1 MSGKYA
7 RKEPEQ
13 GKKKSIVI
21 IVLICLFLIFGGI
34 TVYVISQNISSDT
47 NNTKNTE
54 LSAIQSE
61 TYISEETP
69 STVINNTIP
78 TDTTI
83 ESTLSTPE
91 ETTEN
96 IVVPNLENADESLN
110 FNAEFAAYKAYD
122 KTEERRVSLKEVF
135 GSSYS
140 GGTFVFK
147 ETGTFE
153 DNLSISSKNYGAYAV
168 IDDIIYLTYANDKNS
183 TAEIISQD
191 DYYTP
196 TEIMMNYG
204 GYEVYFKN

>member
-13 GKKKSIVI
+13 DKKKYIVI

-47 NNTKNTE
+47 NNT
-54 LSAIQSE
+54 
-61 TYISEETP
+61 
-69 STVINNTIP
+69 
-78 TDTTI
+78 I
-83 ESTLSTPE
+83 ESTLSPLE
-91 ETTEN
+91 ETTEG

-110 FNAEFAAYKAYD
+110 FNAEFTAYKAYD
-122 KTEERRVSLKEVF
+122 KVEERRVSLKEVF

-140 GGTFVFK
+140 GGTFIFN
-147 ETGTFE
+147 EDGTFE
-153 DNLSISSKNYGAYAV
+153 DNLNISSNNYGAYAV
-168 IDDIIYLTYANDKNS
+168 VDDMIYLTYANDKNS
-183 TAEIISQD
+183 TAEILFQD

-196 TEIMMNYG
+196 TEIMLNYG

>member
-1 MSGKYA
+1 MPGKYA

-13 GKKKSIVI
+13 DKKKYIVI

-54 LSAIQSE
+54 LSTIQSE
-61 TYISEETP
+61 TYVSEENP
-69 STVINNTIP
+69 STDTNNTIP

-83 ESTLSTPE
+83 ESTLSPLE
-91 ETTEN
+91 ETTEG

-110 FNAEFAAYKAYD
+110 FNAEFTAYKAYD
-122 KTEERRVSLKEVF
+122 KVEERRVSLKEVF

-140 GGTFVFK
+140 GGTFIFN
-147 ETGTFE
+147 EDGTFE
-153 DNLSISSKNYGAYAV
+153 DNLNISSNNYGAYAV
-168 IDDIIYLTYANDKNS
+168 VDDMIYLTYANDKNS
-183 TAEIISQD
+183 TAEILFQD

-196 TEIMMNYG
+196 TEIMLNYG